1 MNQKIKHYGLLSS
14 IGLLIMLYFLDYSFV
29 KESIINHKRFIT
41 DINNQ
46 LLLGSEVIEEMN
58 QTRKLFSDNLD
69 RLLSYKISNSG
80 LQLEIKQLGALA
92 KKNGINISNMKIDD
106 DTFPNINHN
115 VRNDIIKLERQIV
128 SFELSG
134 TFLNIGRFIESI
146 KESESNL
153 QMQYCS
159 FNLDSLDPRGVIAQ
173 MEYSTYGG
181 SDS

>member
-1 MNQKIKHYGLLSS
+1 M
-14 IGLLIMLYFLDYSFV
+14 
-29 KESIINHKRFIT
+29 
-41 DINNQ
+41 
-46 LLLGSEVIEEMN
+46 LGSEVIEEMN

-92 KKNGINISNMKIDD
+92 KNGINISNMKIDD

-128 SFELSG
+128 SLNYQG
-134 TFLNIGRFIESI
+134 LFLNIGRFIESI

-181 SDS
+181 SRLKLSRKYDNNIIAFVVILTLMDGLSVLFPKEKN